1 MMEFSWELQHVL
13 SGLKRNLLQP
23 QVNKFLRPHS
33 AIWGTAHNNFPS
45 LADEIMALLPMQEK
59 KRQFLSVCLAAYLLD
74 PSKAPAAAPAW
85 METQLPIPEII
96 GFQTTLEELL
106 IWQWDRA
113 AFPVL
118 DNRGKNDT
126 IYYALVAASPGGSH
140 PLMPSWIGDVLA
152 ADAQD
157 AVTIAAEL
165 ARKTC
170 PETGFFFWPF
180 INPQKPTHDRSL
192 GLPVYLSFLS
202 VAGRTQIPP
211 IIATG
216 EITLQGR
223 LVPVQ
228 GVQHKCDKACEK
240 QYKRFIYPE
249 DGSQLEKRR
258 DFTPVGVNSIEEAAT
273 EWGLKQ
279 RSDTDEQGTGQQ
291 TRHRETGTESD
302 GAVQTQAYFE
312 DIQLHI
318 LNALRKAR
326 TTIHIAVAWFTD
338 PEIFDLLCKKQQ
350 AGVKVELIIVNDS
363 INRKSPIQYEKLSE
377 LGGLFLMIGD
387 KKKSS
392 AIMHNK
398 FCVIDGVTVITG
410 SYNWSKQAQE
420 NWENI
425 TIISGDTAFARQF
438 LQEFSAIQDHATGE
452 AAKQGLDHGKI
463 MQRLEALRHVIDL
476 DDDDDIEL
484 QLTKLKRLIPE
495 GEVLE
500 EVQTIIGLVASGNNR
515 EAVTK
520 ISEYVS
526 IRKQV
531 ALYVDPEIPWL
542 KLELKAL
549 EIQVCAIENEK
560 AELEKLLH
568 LFDVRYYIEAGVIVR
583 KILKLRVEL
592 LEDEAKAN
600 PAKEPDAE
608 EARQDYE
615 SFNKNYED
623 SQSQTIQELDED
635 QTEELKTLFRNCS
648 KMCHPDKV
656 AEADKA
662 EATKLFSRLNEAN
675 EQNDLDTVRE
685 IYENLKNGIFST
697 MSATITD
704 LTVLLKQV
712 DRMRAKLKELS
723 KGIAVLKATET
734 FRKVSAINDWNEYFS
749 NLKEQLQQELERLE
763 AQCTTKKPS

>member
-33 AIWGTAHNNFPS
+33 AIWGAADSNFPS

-85 METQLPIPEII
+85 METQLPISEIV

-106 IWQWDRA
+106 TWQWDRA

-126 IYYALVAASPGGSH
+126 IYYALVAASSGGCH
-140 PLMPSWIGDVLA
+140 PLMPSWISDVIA

-165 ARKTC
+165 ARKTW

-223 LVPVQ
+223 LVAVQ

-258 DFTPVGVNSIEEAAT
+258 DFTPVGVNSLEEAAI

-302 GAVQTQAYFE
+302 GAAQTQAYFE

-476 DDDDDIEL
+476 DDDDDIDL
-484 QLTKLKRLIPE
+484 QLNKLKRLIPE

-531 ALYVDPEIPWL
+531 ALYVDPEIPGL

-549 EIQVCAIENEK
+549 EIQVGALENEK

-568 LFDVRYYIEAGVIVR
+568 AYHFRYNTELGNIVR
-583 KILKLRVEL
+583 KILKLRAERL
-592 LEDEAKAN
+592 SKESAKN
-600 PAKEPDAE
+600 PDKEREAE
-608 EARQDYE
+608 EAREDYE
-615 SFNKNYED
+615 SFDKGVEE
-623 SQSQTIQELDED
+623 SQHQTFYRLDEKQKD
-635 QTEELKTLFRNCS
+635 ELKALFRSAS
-648 KMCHPDKV
+648 KLCHTDMV
-656 AEADKA
+656 SESDEAEAK
-662 EATKLFSRLNEAN
+662 ELFIKL
-675 EQNDLDTVRE
+675 NDAYKKNDFETVRD
-685 IYENLKNGIFST
+685 IYENLKNGHFST
-697 MSATITD
+697 AFDKTTD
-704 LTVLLKQV
+704 AKKLLQQVTKLRNKVKQLQVLIH
-712 DRMRAKLKELS
+712 ELMTS
-723 KGIAVLKATET
+723 DVYSQISVISNWDEHFLVLKD
-734 FRKVSAINDWNEYFS
+734 K
-749 NLKEQLQQELERLE
+749 LLHELEVLE
-763 AQCTTKKPS
+763 TDDF

>member
-13 SGLKRNLLQP
+13 SGLKRNLLQQ
-23 QVNKFLRPHS
+23 QVTKFLRPHI
-33 AIWGTAHNNFPS
+33 AIWGTENSNFPS
-45 LADEIMALLPMQEK
+45 LADEIMALLPTQEK

-85 METQLPIPEII
+85 MQKQSPISEII
-96 GFQTTLEELL
+96 GIQAPIEELL
-106 IWQWDRA
+106 TWQWDRA

-126 IYYALVAASPGGSH
+126 IYYALVAASLDERH
-140 PLMPSWIGDVLA
+140 PLMPSWISDVIA

-157 AVTIAAEL
+157 AVTVAAEL
-165 ARKTC
+165 ARKAS
-170 PETGFFFWPF
+170 PESGFFFWPF

-192 GLPVYLSFLS
+192 GLPVYLSFFS
-202 VAGRTQIPP
+202 VAGRTNIPP

-249 DGSQLEKRR
+249 DGSRLEIRR
-258 DFTPVGVNSIEEAAT
+258 DFTPVGVNNLEEAAI

-279 RSDTDEQGTGQQ
+279 RNNSEQHTGRQSQHTQAGAETNGT
-291 TRHRETGTESD
+291 
-302 GAVQTQAYFE
+302 AQTQAYFD

-326 TTIHIAVAWFTD
+326 NTIHIAVAWFTD
-338 PEIFDLLCKKQQ
+338 QEIFDLLCKKQQ
-350 AGVKVELIIVNDS
+350 AGVRVELIIVNDA
-363 INRKSPIQYEKLSE
+363 INRKSPIQYAKLSE

-495 GEVLE
+495 GEVQE

-526 IRKQV
+526 NRKQV
-531 ALYVDPEIPWL
+531 AVYVDPEIPWL
-542 KLELKAL
+542 KLELKTL
-549 EIQVCAIENEK
+549 EIQVGALENEK

-568 LFDVRYYIEAGVIVR
+568 AYHFRYNTELGNIVR
-583 KILKLRVEL
+583 KILKLRAERL
-592 LEDEAKAN
+592 LKESAIN
-600 PAKEPDAE
+600 PDKEREAE
-608 EARQDYE
+608 EAREDYE
-615 SFNKNYED
+615 SFDKGVEE
-623 SQSQTIQELDED
+623 SQHQTFYSLDEKQKD
-635 QTEELKTLFRNCS
+635 ELKALFRSAS
-648 KMCHPDKV
+648 KLCHTDMV
-656 AEADKA
+656 SESDEAEAK
-662 EATKLFSRLNEAN
+662 ELFIKL
-675 EQNDLDTVRE
+675 NDAYKKNDFETVRD
-685 IYENLKNGIFST
+685 IYENLKNGHFST
-697 MSATITD
+697 AFDKITD
-704 LTVLLKQV
+704 AKKLLQQVTKLRNKVKQLQVLIH
-712 DRMRAKLKELS
+712 ELMTS
-723 KGIAVLKATET
+723 DVYSQISVISNWDEHFLVLKD
-734 FRKVSAINDWNEYFS
+734 K
-749 NLKEQLQQELERLE
+749 LLHELEALE
-763 AQCTTKKPS
+763 TDDF

>member
-13 SGLKRNLLQP
+13 SGLKRNLLQQ
-23 QVNKFLRPHS
+23 QVTKFLRPHI
-33 AIWGTAHNNFPS
+33 AIWGTENNNFPS
-45 LADEIMALLPMQEK
+45 LADEIMALLPTQEK

-85 METQLPIPEII
+85 MQKQSPISEII
-96 GFQTTLEELL
+96 GIQAPIGELL
-106 IWQWDRA
+106 TWQWDRA

-126 IYYALVAASPGGSH
+126 IYYALVAASPGESH
-140 PLMPSWIGDVLA
+140 PLMPSWISDVIA

-157 AVTIAAEL
+157 AVTVAAEL
-165 ARKTC
+165 AQKAS
-170 PETGFFFWPF
+170 PESGYFFWPF
-180 INPQKPTHDRSL
+180 INPEKPTHDRSL
-192 GLPVYLSFLS
+192 GLPVYLSFFS
-202 VAGRTQIPP
+202 VAGRTNIPP

-249 DGSQLEKRR
+249 DGSRLEIRR
-258 DFTPVGVNSIEEAAT
+258 DFTPVGVNNLEEAAI

-279 RSDTDEQGTGQQ
+279 RNNSEQHTGRQSQ
-291 TRHRETGTESD
+291 HTQAGAETNST
-302 GAVQTQAYFE
+302 AQTQAYFD

-326 TTIHIAVAWFTD
+326 NTIHIAVAWFTD
-338 PEIFDLLCKKQQ
+338 QEIFDLLCKKQQ
-350 AGVKVELIIVNDS
+350 AGVRVELIIVNDA

-425 TIISGDTAFARQF
+425 TIISGDTSFAQQF

-495 GEVLE
+495 GEALE
-500 EVQTIIGLVASGNNR
+500 EVQVIICLVASGNNS

-531 ALYVDPEIPWL
+531 AIYVDPEIPEL

-549 EIQVCAIENEK
+549 EIQLGALENERS
-560 AELEKLLH
+560 ELEKQLH
-568 LFDVRYYIEAGVIVR
+568 YFQFRYHIELGDILR
-583 KILKLRVEL
+583 KIFKRRVEQ
-592 LEDEAKAN
+592 LENEAETN
-600 PAKEPDAE
+600 PDKEVKAE

-615 SFNKNYED
+615 SFNRSYEE
-623 SQSQTIQELDED
+623 SQNQPVQELDNDEL
-635 QTEELKTLFRNCS
+635 EELKTLFRACS
-648 KMCHPDKV
+648 KMCHPDVV
-656 AEADKA
+656 AESDKA
-662 EATKLFSRLNEAN
+662 EATKLFSKLNEAN
-675 EQNDLDTVRE
+675 EKNDVETLRE
-685 IYENLKNGIFST
+685 IYDNLKNGHFST

-704 LTVLLKQV
+704 AQILLKQV
-712 DRMRAKLKELS
+712 VRMRNKLKELS
-723 KGIAVLKATET
+723 KNIAVLKATET
-734 FRKVSAINDWNEYFS
+734 YKKVSAISDWNEYFS
-749 NLKEQLQQELERLE
+749 DLKEQLQQELERME
-763 AQCTTKKPS
+763 AQ